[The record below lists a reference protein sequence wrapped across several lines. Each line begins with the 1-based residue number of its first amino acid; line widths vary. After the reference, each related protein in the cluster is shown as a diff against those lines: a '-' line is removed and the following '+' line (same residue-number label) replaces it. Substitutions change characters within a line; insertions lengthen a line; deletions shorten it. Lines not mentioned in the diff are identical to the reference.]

1 MQARYLI
8 ANYEHSNFSIS
19 QRIWPED
26 SASSGTTSAQIV
38 AIAPVISTNGEATSA
53 NASANRSTS
62 TSTSASKS
70 ASASA
75 STSTSTSTT
84 KPHAQTK
91 FPRGTISSVAA
102 SAVFFGILVA
112 SISFYIARKRH
123 RRRRKAST
131 KTEANTESYHKAEMD
146 GNGRI
151 LGELEALNIEVPE
164 MDSDSSKMEMQG
176 SDASSSVFDRPR
188 TELHGSNV
196 SAELEGDVVVAVD
209 KCVRPVGMAELAA
222 PDI

>member
-1 MQARYLI
+1 MLMQARYLI

-26 SASSGTTSAQIV
+26 SASSGTTPAQIV

-62 TSTSASKS
+62 TSASK
-70 ASASA
+70 SASA

-112 SISFYIARKRH
+112 SIYFYVARKRNQ
-123 RRRRKAST
+123 RRRRAST
-131 KTEANTESYHKAEMD
+131 KTEADTESYHKAEMD

-151 LGELEALNIEVPE
+151 LGELEALDIGVPE
-164 MDSDSSKMEMQG
+164 MDCDSSRMEMQG
-176 SDASSSVFDRPR
+176 SDASSSAFDRPR
-188 TELHGSNV
+188 TELQGSNV
-196 SAELEGDVVVAVD
+196 SAELEGDILVAVE
-209 KCVRPVGMAELAA
+209 KCVRPVGMAELA
-222 PDI
+222 PPTI